1 MNLFDEIRNECREV
15 AEGAAFVRVDYARL
29 GDYARS
35 LGVAELEAP
44 ELDPG
49 AHFLGHGERTLAFIV
64 ILDSISFG
72 SGWFPHLRKRPGK
85 SGSLTLA
92 SSLRDAFDAGE
103 DFSAER
109 LARITAGD
117 CARLFG
123 QDPQAMPVKELL
135 GRFAQ
140 AFNDL
145 GRLLLEQYQGSYA
158 NLVQSAAE
166 SAEALVGAL
175 RQMPFFEDVETW
187 HGRRVPFYKRAQLTA
202 ATLALAFDHQGWGSF
217 RDLDELT
224 VFADNLV
231 PHVLRLDGILL
242 YEESLA
248 ARIDREELIPAG
260 SPEEIEIRSGALH
273 AVELIIAELRKMG
286 RHATAMN
293 VDHFLFWNRGQAAAY
308 KSARP
313 RHRTRT
319 VFY

>member
-15 AEGAAFVRVDYARL
+15 AEGAAFVSIDYARL

-35 LGVAELEAP
+35 LGGAELAAQ
-44 ELDPG
+44 ELDPRV
-49 AHFLGHGERTLAFIV
+49 HFLGHGERTLAFIV

-109 LARITAGD
+109 LSRITTDD

-135 GRFAQ
+135 GKFAQ

-145 GRLLLEQYQGSYA
+145 GRLLLERYHGSYA
-158 NLVQSAAE
+158 NLVESSAE
-166 SAEALVGAL
+166 SAQALVHAL
-175 RQMPFFEDVETW
+175 RQMPFFEDVQTW

-202 ATLALAFDHQGWGSF
+202 ATLALAFDHDRWGRF

-231 PHVLRLDGILL
+231 PHVLRVDGILL

-248 ARIDREELIPAG
+248 VRIDREELIPAG
-260 SPEEIEIRSGALH
+260 SPEEIEIRACALH
-273 AVELIIAELRKMG
+273 AVELITVALRKMG

-293 VDHFLFWNRGQAAAY
+293 VDYLLFWNRGQTPAY